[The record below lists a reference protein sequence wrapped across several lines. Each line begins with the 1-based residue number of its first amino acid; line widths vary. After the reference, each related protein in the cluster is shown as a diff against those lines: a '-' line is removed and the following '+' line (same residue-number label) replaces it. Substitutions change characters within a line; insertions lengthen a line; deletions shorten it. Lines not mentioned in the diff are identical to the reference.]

1 MVSNVAGTLTTV
13 KGNVDQLKTYVLGTL
28 ETDVTTLTANAGV
41 QAGNIATLTSS
52 VSANSA
58 NIAVL
63 QGNIVTLTANAASQ
77 ANDITTLQG
86 NIVTLTA
93 NAASQANDISALYSN
108 ASVQTGALAT
118 LTANALTQTGLIAN
132 ITNGTATF
140 GNIVPSA
147 NVTYNLGSETAQWK
161 DLYLSGTTIYFGG
174 AVLSSDGAAISTS
187 ATLAPYGL
195 SVAGQPSQFEGI
207 DIHQPYWDS
216 GNSLAWGT
224 AALYISTEDGP
235 WGHNGSLIVETNN
248 PDGNGIIPSNPDMYT
263 LGTIDFPWKTVYSGN
278 LEVQTINSANVNSIV
293 GTIGN
298 VEFVGGS
305 RMLSIDTAG
314 LGNYLD
320 LSTGTG
326 DVVLSTFGTSNVRIN
341 TDNDGID
348 NTWEFGFAGNLTYP
362 NGTVQTTAYT
372 ATLANATPSTSTS
385 TGTKGDIVYDASY
398 IYICVATNQWI
409 RALRAAW

>member
-1 MVSNVAGTLTTV
+1 MTIKISQLGNVSAIIGNVLIPMVSNVAGTLTTV

-28 ETDVTTLTANAGV
+28 ETDVITLTANAGV

-77 ANDITTLQG
+77 ANDIT
-86 NIVTLTA
+86 
-93 NAASQANDISALYSN
+93 ALYSN

-207 DIHQPYWDS
+207 DIHQTYWDS

-224 AALYISTEDGP
+224 ASLYISDEDGP
-235 WGHNGSLIVETNN
+235 WGHNGALIVETNN

-263 LGTIDFPWKTVYSGN
+263 LGTIDFPWRTVYSGN
-278 LEVQTINSANVNSIV
+278 LEVQTINSANLNSIV
-293 GTIGN
+293 GTVGN
-298 VEFVGGS
+298 VEFVGGA
-305 RMLSIDTAG
+305 RMLALDIAG

-326 DVVLSTFGTSNVRIN
+326 DVVLSTFSTSNVRIN
-341 TDNDGID
+341 TDNDGTD
-348 NTWEFGFAGNLTYP
+348 NTWNFGPTGNLTYP

-372 ATLANATPSTSTS
+372 ASFSNTTPASSTS

-398 IYICVATNQWI
+398 IYICVDTNQWI
-409 RALRAAW
+409 RAARSAW